1 VVHAHPPA
9 TASLPAHK
17 RRVVCYKWKP
27 LLLLWTMLTLGGARG
42 GTAWVLG
49 GRLPHA
55 CIANP
60 IDTGPACVSL
70 RGIAWRGVS
79 CRGVA
84 GHGLARRRTKKKQEP
99 RARIHA
105 PNSII
110 KSADHGGLHVWSLAS
125 RGVLVWLR
133 MPPAN
138 VARRGAVGEPG
149 HRWWG
154 VINHHHY
161 PGLST
166 APYVLR
172 EWLA

>member
-1 VVHAHPPA
+1 MHALQ
-9 TASLPAHK
+9 T
-17 RRVVCYKWKP
+17 
-27 LLLLWTMLTLGGARG
+27 
-42 GTAWVLG
+42 
-49 GRLPHA
+49 
-55 CIANP
+55 P
-60 IDTGPACVSL
+60 IDTEPACVSL
-70 RGIAWRGVS
+70 RGIAWRGVAW
-79 CRGVA
+79 RGLDRRWTKKNKN
-84 GHGLARRRTKKKQEP
+84 LARAFTHPIQSSNRPTM
-99 RARIHA
+99 
-105 PNSII
+105 
-110 KSADHGGLHVWSLAS
+110 GGCTFWSLAS

-133 MPPAN
+133 MPPSN

>member
-1 VVHAHPPA
+1 MHAHPPA

-84 GHGLARRRTKKKQEP
+84 GRGMARRWTEKNKNLARAFTHPIQSSNRPTMGGCTFGRLP
-99 RARIHA
+99 AGACWCGCGCRPPMSRAVVRSVNQA
-105 PNSII
+105 TGGGASSII
-110 KSADHGGLHVWSLAS
+110 IIIPVCRLLP
-125 RGVLVWLR
+125 
-133 MPPAN
+133 MC
-138 VARRGAVGEPG
+138 
-149 HRWWG
+149 
-154 VINHHHY
+154 
-161 PGLST
+161 
-166 APYVLR
+166 
-172 EWLA
+172 

>member
-17 RRVVCYKWKP
+17 LRVVCYKWKP

-60 IDTGPACVSL
+60 SDTGPACVSL
-70 RGIAWRGVS
+70 RGIAWRGGAWPGSTVDE
-79 CRGVA
+79 
-84 GHGLARRRTKKKQEP
+84 KKQEP

-125 RGVLVWLR
+125 YGVLVWLR
-133 MPPAN
+133 MPSAN